1 MFNREGLS
9 AALRPP
15 CEQSPGPVGI
25 CRSSGDHE
33 SLQTLQ
39 RGLGCSQPPRGSGS
53 GSGSGSCR
61 KPGLRA
67 GAL

>member
-15 CEQSPGPVGI
+15 CERSPGPVGI

-39 RGLGCSQPPRGSGS
+39 RGLGCSQPPVEVARARALVPVGSQG
-53 GSGSGSCR
+53 
-61 KPGLRA
+61 
-67 GAL
+67 